1 MHIRELE
8 IDNFKSC
15 SGKVTIPFCEGFTA
29 IAGPN
34 GSGKSNII
42 DSILFCLGLSAS
54 RTTFRVESLKDFI
67 SWHNG
72 RDEASVKIT
81 FGDENNN
88 EIMTVRREVKKTSAG
103 YISSYQ
109 LNGKNSSLS
118 EIHEQLLKYNVSPG
132 SYNVLMQHEVTKIT
146 ASSPVNRRKIIDEIA
161 GVADFDRRIEQATK
175 ELDVVEDR
183 ISKSSIVLG
192 EIDIRLDVLK
202 TQKEEAIKYQ
212 KLREEKAKYESQ
224 KSTVKY
230 FDIKNS
236 LERVHENILETNK
249 TKKQQEKELEKADK
263 ELEEAK
269 AKLQELSELVKQKGE
284 DEQLRTKEQINALKS
299 NINTKQNSIEFMDN
313 QKEKNLLAI
322 KNANFSIETLKG
334 KIDDAKLSIDNKKDE
349 ITSLE
354 KNIEHEKEELE
365 KVLKDIENVSSQ
377 SDESVKK
384 RATLRSE
391 LENKKDEENNLLKEI
406 LPLEEDIR
414 RYKKDIDEA
423 NEIINEF
430 SNTNNEKLAE
440 KDKLDVKIEELQKEL
455 KDYELMQKNTL
466 NNLDNTNGKLDD
478 VYRNINLAVQQVTKL
493 ETQKQ
498 TMADFNFNRP
508 VDFIMNSKIRGV
520 HAPLAKL
527 GNVDEEFETALEIA
541 MGGRMASIVV
551 DDEDVASVCIDT
563 LQSAKAGRATFLPL
577 NKIKRAPGNL
587 NPPNI
592 NGVID
597 YAVNLID
604 FNDQYY
610 DAFYHALG
618 ETLIVEDRMTAQK
631 LIGKYRMVVLDGSL
645 YEKSAAITGGSISQN
660 RMKFSSSENKE
671 LDNCKKKLR
680 DFQDQADSLM
690 QKKNEL
696 ENKLNIIRGDY
707 SLATSELGKQ
717 TNLRDNLVQTLS
729 NAQKTL
735 EAKKLLIEEISPK
748 LIEKEAKLK
757 ALTAQQEEIKSQ
769 IEKLQNE
776 IIEVEK
782 AIPEDELSKL
792 DELSDAINAEIA
804 RFRTNIVNT
813 QSEINN
819 INNEI
824 GFTEQSIEMQK
835 NQIEKLE
842 KENKDFDKNKKLTE
856 EQIAQIQT
864 QIAELQ
870 EKVKE
875 IDEKLSELQAQRD
888 AVQNEVL
895 EHQNQKNNLTLN
907 LERIAENIEAL
918 KGRRQELEPELEQI
932 RNDLIE
938 AGYQVA
944 SLQPV
949 EISTE
954 ELEKAMARIEKKMQE
969 MGDVNMVAIKEFDE
983 YTERKEEL
991 KSKLDTLSTEKQE
1004 IKNRMQGYEDMKKKS
1019 FLDAYNKIN
1028 ENFQVIC
1035 TKLFDGTGSLVLE
1048 NPTDPLTGGLTITA
1062 QFRDKDEA
1070 KKLTG
1075 LSGGEKSLTALAFV
1089 FAIQRYMPA
1098 PFYAL
1103 DESDA
1108 SLDSINASKLAN
1120 MIKEQAKN
1128 TQFIV
1133 VSHHKSM
1140 IESASRTIG
1149 ITQGKGVTKVT
1160 GIKLSD

>member
-67 SWHNG
+67 SWHNK
-72 RDEASVKIT
+72 REEASVRIT

-103 YISSYQ
+103 YISTYQ
-109 LNGKNSSLS
+109 LNGKTSSLS

-146 ASSPVNRRKIIDEIA
+146 ASSPLNRRKIIDEIA
-161 GVADFDRRIEQATK
+161 GVADFDRRIEQAEK
-175 ELDVVEDR
+175 ELQTVEDR
-183 ISKSSIVLG
+183 IEKSGIVLN
-192 EIDIRLDVLK
+192 EIDIRLDILK
-202 TQKEEAIKYQ
+202 EQKEAALKYQ
-212 KLREEKAKYESQ
+212 KLREEKAKYENQ

-249 TKKQQEKELEKADK
+249 DKKQKEKELEKADK
-263 ELEEAK
+263 ALEEAK
-269 AKLQELSELVKQKGE
+269 SKLQELSNLVKQKGE
-284 DEQLRTKEQINALKS
+284 DEQLKIKADIAAHQSSITSKES
-299 NINTKQNSIEFMDN
+299 SIEMMEQ
-313 QKEKNLLAI
+313 QKAQNLEAI
-322 KNANFSIETLKG
+322 KNANFNIETLNG
-334 KIDDAKLSIDNKKDE
+334 KIDDARLRIDNKNEE
-349 ITSLE
+349 IKVLE
-354 KNIEHEKEELE
+354 NNIEHEKAELE
-365 KVLKDIENVSSQ
+365 KVTKDIENVSSK
-377 SDESVKK
+377 SNESVKK
-384 RATLRSE
+384 RAELRAE
-391 LENKKDEENNLLKEI
+391 LDNKKDEQTNLLKDI
-406 LPLEEDIR
+406 LPLENDIS
-414 RYKKDIDEA
+414 RYEKDIA
-423 NEIINEF
+423 NAKEIIDEF
-430 SNTNNEKLAE
+430 DNTQNEKLSE

-455 KDYELMQKNTL
+455 NDYVMMQKNTL
-466 NNLDNTNGKLDD
+466 TNLDNVKGKLDEC
-478 VYRNINLAVQQVTKL
+478 YRNINLAVQKVTKL

-508 VDFIMNSKIRGV
+508 VDFIMESKIRGV

-541 MGGRMASIVV
+541 MGARMASIVV
-551 DDEDVASVCIDT
+551 DDEDVAGVCLDI
-563 LQSAKAGRATFLPL
+563 LKSANAGRATFLPL
-577 NKIKRAPGNL
+577 NKIKQAPDL
-587 NPPNI
+587 RPPNI

-597 YAVNLID
+597 YAINLID
-604 FNDQYY
+604 FDDKYY
-610 DAFYHALG
+610 DAFYHALSD
-618 ETLIVEDRMTAQK
+618 TLIVEDIGTAKK

-645 YEKSAAITGGSISQN
+645 FDKSAAITGGSIPKS

-671 LDNCKKKLR
+671 LENCKKKLQE
-680 DFQDQADSLM
+680 FQDEADRLDN
-690 QKKNEL
+690 KKREL
-696 ENKLNIIRGDY
+696 ENKLDTIRTDY
-707 SLATSELGKQ
+707 SSATTELNKL
-717 TNLRDNLVQTLS
+717 TNTRDNLVQNLS
-729 NAQKTL
+729 TAQKTL
-735 EAKKLLIEEISPK
+735 EANKKIIEETTPLLNESKGK
-748 LIEKEAKLK
+748 LDSLKKQEEKLK
-757 ALTAQQEEIKSQ
+757 DK
-769 IEKLQNE
+769 IENIQNE
-776 IIEVEK
+776 IAEVEK
-782 AIPEDELSKL
+782 EIPEDEINKL
-792 DELSDAINAEIA
+792 DELSDAIHAEIE
-804 RFRTNIVNT
+804 RFRIDIISA
-813 QSEINN
+813 QGEISN

-824 GFTEQSIEMQK
+824 GFSEQSIKMQK
-835 NQIEKLE
+835 DQIEKL
-842 KENKDFDKNKKLTE
+842 KNANIDFDKNKKLTE
-856 EQIAQIQT
+856 EQISQIKVKVE
-864 QIAELQ
+864 ELQ

-875 IDEKLSELQAQRD
+875 IDKNLAELQAQRD
-888 AVQNEVL
+888 VVQNEVL
-895 EHQNQKNNLTLN
+895 EGQNQKNNLTLN

-918 KGRRQELEPELEQI
+918 KGRRKELEPELEQI
-932 RNDLIE
+932 RNELIE
-938 AGYQVA
+938 AGYQIS

-949 EISTE
+949 DISTE
-954 ELEKAMARIEKKMQE
+954 ELEKAVARIDKKMAE

-983 YTERKEEL
+983 ISQRKEEL

-1004 IKNRMQGYEDMKKKS
+1004 IQNRMQGYEDMKKKS

-1028 ENFQVIC
+1028 ENFQIIC

-1048 NPTDPLTGGLTITA
+1048 NPTDPLSGGLTITA

-1089 FAIQRYMPA
+1089 FAIQRYLPA

-1108 SLDSINASKLAN
+1108 SLDGINAMKLAN
-1120 MIKEQAKN
+1120 MIKDQSKN

-1133 VSHHKSM
+1133 VSHHECM
-1140 IESASRTIG
+1140 LESASRVIG
-1149 ITQGKGVTKVT
+1149 ITQGKGITKVT

>member
-72 RDEASVKIT
+72 REEASVKIT

-88 EIMTVRREVKKTSAG
+88 DIMTVRREVKKTSAG

-109 LNGKNSSLS
+109 LNGKGSSLS

-192 EIDIRLDVLK
+192 EIDIRLEVLK
-202 TQKEEAIKYQ
+202 EQKQAALKYQ
-212 KLREEKAKYESQ
+212 KLREEKAQYESQ

-263 ELEEAK
+263 ELEAAK
-269 AKLQELSELVKQKGE
+269 VRLQELSELVKQKGE
-284 DEQLRTKEQINALKS
+284 DEQLRTKAQINALQG
-299 NINTKQNSIEFMDN
+299 NINTKESSIEFMDN

-322 KNANFSIETLKG
+322 KNANFNIETLNE
-334 KIDDAKLSIDNKKDE
+334 KIDDAKLRIDNKKDE
-349 ITSLE
+349 IASFE
-354 KNIEHEKEELE
+354 KNIEHEKEELD

-384 RATLRSE
+384 RAQLRSE
-391 LENKKDEENNLLKEI
+391 LENKKDEENNLLKQI
-406 LPLEEDIR
+406 FPLEEDIR
-414 RYKKDIDEA
+414 RYKRDIDEA
-423 NEIINEF
+423 NLVINGFDEQ
-430 SNTNNEKLAE
+430 NADKIAQ
-440 KDKLDVKIEELQKEL
+440 KDKLDIQIEELQKEL
-455 KDYELMQKNTL
+455 KDYELVQKNTL
-466 NNLDNTNGKLDD
+466 ANLDNVNGKLDE
-478 VYRNINLAVQQVTKL
+478 VYRNLNLAVQQVTKL

-498 TMADFNFNRP
+498 TMADFNINRP
-508 VDFIMNSKIRGV
+508 VDFIMNAKIAGV

-527 GNVDEEFETALEIA
+527 GQVDDEFATALEIA

-551 DDEDVASVCIDT
+551 DNEDVAGICIDT
-563 LQSAKAGRATFLPL
+563 LQSARAGRATFLPL
-577 NKIKRAPGNL
+577 NKIKRAPNSL

-604 FNDQYY
+604 FDDQYY

-618 ETLIVEDRMTAQK
+618 DTLIVEDRSTAQK

-645 YEKSAAITGGSISQN
+645 YEKSAAITGGSVSQN
-660 RMKFSSSENKE
+660 RMKFSNNENKE
-671 LDNCKKKLR
+671 LENCKKKLR
-680 DFQDQADSLM
+680 EFQDQADSLM
-690 QKKNEL
+690 NKKGEL
-696 ENKLNIIRGDY
+696 ENKLSMIRGDY

-717 TNLRDNLVQTLS
+717 SNLRDNLIQTLS

-735 EAKKLLIEEISPK
+735 EAKKLLINEITPK
-748 LIEKEAKLK
+748 LNVAEGELLALK
-757 ALTAQQEEIKSQ
+757 QQQEEIQ
-769 IEKLQNE
+769 TAIESLQKE

-792 DELSDAINAEIA
+792 DDLSDAINAEIA
-804 RFRTNIVNT
+804 RFRTSIVNA

-824 GFTEQSIEMQK
+824 GFTQQSIEMQK

-842 KENKDFDKNKKLTE
+842 KENVDFDKNKALTQ
-856 EQIAQIQT
+856 EQIEQIKEQV
-864 QIAELQ
+864 LQ
-870 EKVKE
+870 LKEKVKE
-875 IDEKLSELQAQRD
+875 IDEKLSELQSQRD
-888 AVQNEVL
+888 IVQNEVL
-895 EHQNQKNNLTLN
+895 EYQNQKNNLNLN
-907 LERIAENIEAL
+907 LERISENIEAL
-918 KGRRQELEPELEQI
+918 KGRRKELEPELEEI
-932 RNDLIE
+932 RNALIE

-949 EISTE
+949 QISTE
-954 ELEKAMARIEKKMQE
+954 ELEKALARIDKKMQE
-969 MGDVNMVAIKEFDE
+969 MGDVNMVAIKEYDE
-983 YTERKEEL
+983 YSERKEEL

-1004 IKNRMQGYEDMKKKS
+1004 IKNRMQGYEDMKKTS

-1048 NPTDPLTGGLTITA
+1048 NPTDPLSGGLVITA
-1062 QFRDKDEA
+1062 QFRDKEEA

-1108 SLDSINASKLAN
+1108 SLDSINATKLAK
-1120 MIKEQAKN
+1120 MIKEQAEN